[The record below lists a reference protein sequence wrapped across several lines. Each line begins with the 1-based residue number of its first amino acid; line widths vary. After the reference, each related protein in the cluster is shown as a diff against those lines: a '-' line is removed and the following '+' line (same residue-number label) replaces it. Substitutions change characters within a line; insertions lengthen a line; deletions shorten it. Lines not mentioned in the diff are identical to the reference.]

1 MKEKIIQLGNAI
13 WWDRS
18 YDDKVDMNELRI
30 VLSELQFA
38 ARQVCLRFAAGP
50 DLDLSY
56 LDMDR
61 IAVEYLMMRGVELPP
76 EVGNLAN
83 AKCPPRCDFLV
94 PKDLVPTFHRNYLP
108 SHLDEKRCARCLQ
121 IQEYSG
127 DWYGDL
133 CPQCADETDPD
144 D

>member
-18 YDDKVDMNELRI
+18 DDDKVDMDGLRI
-30 VLSELQFA
+30 VFAELPFA
-38 ARQVCLRFAAGP
+38 TRQVFLRFAAGP

-56 LDMDR
+56 FDMDR
-61 IAVEYLMMRGVELPP
+61 IAVEYLGMRGVVLPP
-76 EVGNLAN
+76 EVRYLTN

-94 PKDLVPTFHRNYLP
+94 PKDVVPILNRKSSPQTVG
-108 SHLDEKRCARCLQ
+108 EKRCARCLQ
-121 IQEYSG
+121 TQEYSG

-133 CPQCADETDPD
+133 CPQCADETEPD